1 MGNVKRAG
9 SELEFAATIGID
21 WSDRKHDV
29 CLMEAGSSI
38 VEYDVIEQSPEA
50 LSAWTSQLSTRF
62 KGKKIAI
69 CLEQSRGALINAL
82 MNYEFLVLY
91 PVNPKTLN
99 KYREAFTTSKAKDD
113 PSDAYLAMELVSRH
127 RDKLRAW
134 KPDDELTRSI
144 KILTETRRKTI
155 TLRTRMTNKLKAMLK
170 EYFPQALKLTGVH
183 LYSIMSCDLLLRW
196 PTLEAIKKEER
207 KSIRK
212 FYYGHH
218 FRRGDIITKY
228 LDIIEKATPLTTDKA
243 IIETSVINVKMLANQ
258 LRTLAYSI
266 REYDKELEERYS
278 SHPDKEIF
286 CSLPGSGSAVGPRL
300 LAAFGT
306 DRNRYESAED
316 IQMYSGIAPVTRRS
330 GKSCW
335 VHKRWAC
342 PKFLL
347 QSFHEFANQSI
358 KYSAWA
364 RAYYEQQRAK
374 GCKHH
379 VAIRS
384 LAFKWI
390 RIIFRCWKNRA
401 PYNEAKYIMA
411 LKRRGSSLLSSLAKT
426 T

>member
-1 MGNVKRAG
+1 MENVKRAG
-9 SELEFAATIGID
+9 SELEFAAIIGID

-29 CLMEAGSSI
+29 CLMEAGSNI

-62 KGKKIAI
+62 KGRKIAI

-144 KILTETRRKTI
+144 KILTESRRKAI

-196 PTLEAIKKEER
+196 PTLEAIKREER

-212 FYYGHH
+212 FYYEHH
-218 FRRGDIITKY
+218 
-228 LDIIEKATPLTTDKA
+228 
-243 IIETSVINVKMLANQ
+243 
-258 LRTLAYSI
+258 
-266 REYDKELEERYS
+266 
-278 SHPDKEIF
+278 
-286 CSLPGSGSAVGPRL
+286 
-300 LAAFGT
+300 
-306 DRNRYESAED
+306 
-316 IQMYSGIAPVTRRS
+316 
-330 GKSCW
+330 
-335 VHKRWAC
+335 
-342 PKFLL
+342 
-347 QSFHEFANQSI
+347 
-358 KYSAWA
+358 
-364 RAYYEQQRAK
+364 
-374 GCKHH
+374 
-379 VAIRS
+379 
-384 LAFKWI
+384 
-390 RIIFRCWKNRA
+390 
-401 PYNEAKYIMA
+401 
-411 LKRRGSSLLSSLAKT
+411 
-426 T
+426 